1 MNKPG
6 AASQLALTELTR
18 ATPDGYTL
26 SYAVLPTVTTHYLD
40 PSRAAV
46 YTRASFQPIGMHHLT
61 WMMLAVQTESP
72 YKTLKEL
79 VEAARAKPESIR
91 ISDSGLMAVPH
102 TQVVMLELV
111 TGVRFASVHFNGGA
125 PSVTALLGGHV
136 EALAG
141 STADSLAQKKAGQ
154 FRVLGVA
161 AEQPDPS
168 MPDVPTMKSLGFDV
182 VAASA
187 AGILAP
193 AGTPKPVVDKLTR
206 AMKAV
211 IESADH
217 QAKMKELGIGL
228 YYRGSRR
235 LHEVLDRYRKSDAP
249 AAAEAR
255 PVAARPLPS
264 GHHTGRACGEEP
276 GRHVLGASRLSAERP
291 RQAPGRRGVLGY
303 QAARPSLLH
312 ALGPGPG
319 FFPRWLC
326 AILALLALVI
336 LVRATSEP
344 RRRRGRHRPPRPA
357 GRAPDRRRRRRAV
370 RGRVR

>member
-1 MNKPG
+1 MKLRQNRSKAALALALALALAAVTSETSAQDFPAKGKPITLVVPYAAGGVTDVTARLMATGLEKELGATVQVANKPG

-18 ATPDGYTL
+18 AAPDGYTL

-40 PSRAAV
+40 PTRAAV
-46 YTRASFQPIGMHHLT
+46 YTRANFQPIAMHHLT
-61 WMMLAVQTESP
+61 WMMLAVKTESP

-79 VEAARAKPESIR
+79 VEAARAKPEGIR

-111 TGVRFASVHFNGGA
+111 TGVRFASVHFTGGA

-141 STADSLAQKKAGQ
+141 STADSLAHKKTGQ

-168 MPDVPTMKSLGFDV
+168 MPDVPTMKSLGYDV

-211 IESADH
+211 IESPEH
-217 QAKMKELGIGL
+217 QAKMKELGIGTF
-228 YYRGSRR
+228 YRDPEGYTKYWIDTETRM
-235 LHEVLDRYRKSDAP
+235 
-249 AAAEAR
+249 
-255 PVAARPLPS
+255 RPLMEKVS
-264 GHHTGRACGEEP
+264 
-276 GRHVLGASRLSAERP
+276 
-291 RQAPGRRGVLGY
+291 Q
-303 QAARPSLLH
+303 QK
-312 ALGPGPG
+312 
-319 FFPRWLC
+319 
-326 AILALLALVI
+326 
-336 LVRATSEP
+336 
-344 RRRRGRHRPPRPA
+344 
-357 GRAPDRRRRRRAV
+357 
-370 RGRVR
+370 

>member
-1 MNKPG
+1 MKLRQSLSKAALALALGLALAAVTSETSAQDFPAKGKPITLVVPYAAGGVTDVTARLMAAGLEKELGATVQVANKPG

-40 PSRAAV
+40 PTRAAV
-46 YTRASFQPIGMHHLT
+46 YTRANFQPIAMHHLT
-61 WMMLAVQTESP
+61 WMMLAVKTESP

-79 VEAARAKPESIR
+79 VEAARAKPEGIR

-111 TGVRFASVHFNGGA
+111 TGVRFASVHFTGGA

-141 STADSLAQKKAGQ
+141 STADSLAHKKTGQ

-168 MPDVPTMKSLGFDV
+168 MPDVPTMKSLGYDV

-211 IESADH
+211 IESPEH
-217 QAKMKELGIGL
+217 QAKMKELGIGTF
-228 YYRGSRR
+228 YRDPEGYTKYWIDTETRM
-235 LHEVLDRYRKSDAP
+235 
-249 AAAEAR
+249 
-255 PVAARPLPS
+255 RPLMEKVS
-264 GHHTGRACGEEP
+264 
-276 GRHVLGASRLSAERP
+276 
-291 RQAPGRRGVLGY
+291 Q
-303 QAARPSLLH
+303 QK
-312 ALGPGPG
+312 
-319 FFPRWLC
+319 
-326 AILALLALVI
+326 
-336 LVRATSEP
+336 
-344 RRRRGRHRPPRPA
+344 
-357 GRAPDRRRRRRAV
+357 
-370 RGRVR
+370 

>member
-1 MNKPG
+1 MTLRHTFSKAALVLALGLALFTVTGETLAQEFPVKGKPITLVVPYAAGGVTDVTARLMAAGLEKELGTTVQVANKPG
-6 AASQLALTELTR
+6 AASQVALTELSR

-46 YTRASFQPIGMHHLT
+46 YTRANFQPIAMHHLT
-61 WMMLAVQTESP
+61 WMMLAVKTDSP

-102 TQVVMLELV
+102 TQVVMLELA
-111 TGVRFASVHFNGGA
+111 TGVRFASVHFTGGA

-136 EALAG
+136 EVLAG
-141 STADSLAQKKAGQ
+141 STADSLAHKKTGQ

-168 MPDVPTMKSLGFDV
+168 MPDVPTMKSQGYDV

-211 IESADH
+211 IESPDH
-217 QAKMKELGIGL
+217 QAKMKELGIPTFYQDPEG
-228 YYRGSRR
+228 YTKYWIDTETRM
-235 LHEVLDRYRKSDAP
+235 
-249 AAAEAR
+249 
-255 PVAARPLPS
+255 RPLMEKV
-264 GHHTGRACGEEP
+264 GQ
-276 GRHVLGASRLSAERP
+276 LK
-291 RQAPGRRGVLGY
+291 
-303 QAARPSLLH
+303 
-312 ALGPGPG
+312 
-319 FFPRWLC
+319 
-326 AILALLALVI
+326 
-336 LVRATSEP
+336 
-344 RRRRGRHRPPRPA
+344 
-357 GRAPDRRRRRRAV
+357 
-370 RGRVR
+370 

>member
-1 MNKPG
+1 MTSPSGLSRLALALALGLALAAVTSGTEAQDYPARGKPITLIVPYAAGGVTDVTARLMANGLEKELGASVQVANKPG
-6 AASQLALTELTR
+6 AASQLALTELAR

-46 YTRASFQPIGMHHLT
+46 YTRTSFQPIAMHHLT
-61 WMMLAVQTESP
+61 WMMLAVQTDSP
-72 YKTLKEL
+72 YKTLKDL
-79 VEAARAKPESIR
+79 VEAARAKPEGIR

-111 TGVRFASVHFNGGA
+111 AGVRFASVHFNGGA

-141 STADSLAQKKAGQ
+141 STADSLAHKKSGQ

-161 AEQPDPS
+161 AEQADPT
-168 MPDVPTMKSLGFDV
+168 MPDVPTMKSLGYDV

-217 QAKMKELGIGL
+217 QARMKELGIAT
-228 YYRGSRR
+228 YYRDPEGYT
-235 LHEVLDRYRKSDAP
+235 RYWIDTETRI
-249 AAAEAR
+249 
-255 PVAARPLPS
+255 RPLLQK
-264 GHHTGRACGEEP
+264 
-276 GRHVLGASRLSAERP
+276 LG
-291 RQAPGRRGVLGY
+291 Q
-303 QAARPSLLH
+303 QK
-312 ALGPGPG
+312 
-319 FFPRWLC
+319 
-326 AILALLALVI
+326 
-336 LVRATSEP
+336 
-344 RRRRGRHRPPRPA
+344 
-357 GRAPDRRRRRRAV
+357 
-370 RGRVR
+370 

>member
-1 MNKPG
+1 MTSLRGVSKAALSVALGLALMAVTSGARAQEFPVKGKPITLIVPYAAGGVTDVTARLMAAGMEKELGTTVQVANKPG
-6 AASQLALTELTR
+6 AASQLALTELAR

-61 WMMLAVQTESP
+61 WMMLAVQAEGP
-72 YKTLKEL
+72 FKTLKDL

-125 PSVTALLGGHV
+125 PSVTALLGNHV
-136 EALAG
+136 EVLAG
-141 STADSLAQKKAGQ
+141 STADSLAHKKSGQ

-168 MPDVPTMKSLGFDV
+168 MPDVPTMRSLGFDV

-206 AMKAV
+206 TMKAV
-211 IESADH
+211 IDGADH
-217 QAKMKELGIGL
+217 QAKMKELGIGT
-228 YYRGSRR
+228 YYRDPEGYTKYWIETESRM
-235 LHEVLDRYRKSDAP
+235 
-249 AAAEAR
+249 
-255 PVAARPLPS
+255 RPLMQK
-264 GHHTGRACGEEP
+264 
-276 GRHVLGASRLSAERP
+276 LN
-291 RQAPGRRGVLGY
+291 Q
-303 QAARPSLLH
+303 
-312 ALGPGPG
+312 
-319 FFPRWLC
+319 
-326 AILALLALVI
+326 
-336 LVRATSEP
+336 
-344 RRRRGRHRPPRPA
+344 
-357 GRAPDRRRRRRAV
+357 
-370 RGRVR
+370 

>member
-1 MNKPG
+1 MTSQRGVSKAALSVALGLALMVVTSGARAQEFPVKGKPITLIVPYAAGGVTDVTARLMAAGMEKELGATVQVANKPG
-6 AASQLALTELTR
+6 AASQLALTELSR
-18 ATPDGYTL
+18 AAPDGYTL

-61 WMMLAVQTESP
+61 WMMLAVQTEGP
-72 YKTLKEL
+72 YKTLKDL

-125 PSVTALLGGHV
+125 PSVTALLGNHV
-136 EALAG
+136 EVLAG
-141 STADSLAQKKAGQ
+141 STADSLAHRKSGQ

-168 MPDVPTMKSLGFDV
+168 MPDVPTMRSLGFDV

-211 IESADH
+211 IDGADH
-217 QAKMKELGIGL
+217 QAKMKELGIGT
-228 YYRGSRR
+228 YYRDPEGYTKYWIDTESRM
-235 LHEVLDRYRKSDAP
+235 
-249 AAAEAR
+249 
-255 PVAARPLPS
+255 RPLMQK
-264 GHHTGRACGEEP
+264 
-276 GRHVLGASRLSAERP
+276 LS
-291 RQAPGRRGVLGY
+291 Q
-303 QAARPSLLH
+303 
-312 ALGPGPG
+312 
-319 FFPRWLC
+319 
-326 AILALLALVI
+326 
-336 LVRATSEP
+336 
-344 RRRRGRHRPPRPA
+344 
-357 GRAPDRRRRRRAV
+357 
-370 RGRVR
+370 

>member
-1 MNKPG
+1 MKLRHSLSKAALALALGLALAAVTSETSAQDFPVKGKPITLVVPYAAGGVTDVTARLMAAGLEKELGATVQVANKPG

-40 PSRAAV
+40 PTRAAV
-46 YTRASFQPIGMHHLT
+46 YTRANFQPIAMHHLT
-61 WMMLAVQTESP
+61 WMMLAVKTESP

-79 VEAARAKPESIR
+79 VEAARAKPEGIR

-111 TGVRFASVHFNGGA
+111 TGVRFASVHFTGGA

-141 STADSLAQKKAGQ
+141 STADSLAHKKTGQ

-168 MPDVPTMKSLGFDV
+168 MPDVPTMKSLGYDV

-211 IESADH
+211 IESPEH
-217 QAKMKELGIGL
+217 QAKMKELGIGTF
-228 YYRGSRR
+228 YRDPEGYTKYWIDTETRM
-235 LHEVLDRYRKSDAP
+235 
-249 AAAEAR
+249 
-255 PVAARPLPS
+255 RPLMEKVS
-264 GHHTGRACGEEP
+264 
-276 GRHVLGASRLSAERP
+276 
-291 RQAPGRRGVLGY
+291 Q
-303 QAARPSLLH
+303 QK
-312 ALGPGPG
+312 
-319 FFPRWLC
+319 
-326 AILALLALVI
+326 
-336 LVRATSEP
+336 
-344 RRRRGRHRPPRPA
+344 
-357 GRAPDRRRRRRAV
+357 
-370 RGRVR
+370 

>member
-1 MNKPG
+1 MTSLRGVSKAALSVALGLALMAVTSGARAQEFPVKGKPITLIVPYAAGGVTDVTARLMAAGMEKELGTTVQVANKPG
-6 AASQLALTELTR
+6 AASQLALTELSR

-61 WMMLAVQTESP
+61 WMMLAVQAEGP
-72 YKTLKEL
+72 FKTLKDL

-125 PSVTALLGGHV
+125 PSVTALLGNHV
-136 EALAG
+136 EVLAG
-141 STADSLAQKKAGQ
+141 STADSLAHKKSGQ

-168 MPDVPTMKSLGFDV
+168 MPDVPTMRSLGFDV

-206 AMKAV
+206 TMKAV
-211 IESADH
+211 IDGADH
-217 QAKMKELGIGL
+217 QAKMKELGIGT
-228 YYRGSRR
+228 YYRDPEGYTKYWIETESRM
-235 LHEVLDRYRKSDAP
+235 
-249 AAAEAR
+249 
-255 PVAARPLPS
+255 RPLMQK
-264 GHHTGRACGEEP
+264 
-276 GRHVLGASRLSAERP
+276 LN
-291 RQAPGRRGVLGY
+291 Q
-303 QAARPSLLH
+303 
-312 ALGPGPG
+312 
-319 FFPRWLC
+319 
-326 AILALLALVI
+326 
-336 LVRATSEP
+336 
-344 RRRRGRHRPPRPA
+344 
-357 GRAPDRRRRRRAV
+357 
-370 RGRVR
+370 

>member
-1 MNKPG
+1 MIGLRLLSRAALALACAAVAASGAAVAQGFPVKGKPITIIVPYAAGGVTDTGARLMAAGLEKELGTPVQVVNKAG
-6 AASQLALTELTR
+6 AASQLGLTELSR
-18 ATPDGYTL
+18 SAPDGYTL
-26 SYAVLPTVTTHYLD
+26 SYAVLPTITTHYLD

-46 YTRASFQPIGMHHLT
+46 YTRANFQPVAMHHYT
-61 WMMLAVQTESP
+61 VMMLAVKTEAP
-72 YKTLKEL
+72 WKTLKDF
-79 VEAARAKPESIR
+79 VDAARAKPGTIK

-161 AEQPDPS
+161 AEQPNPS
-168 MPDVPTMKSLGFDV
+168 MPDVPTMKSLGYDV

-211 IESADH
+211 TESADH

-228 YYRGSRR
+228 YYRDPESYTKYWIDTESRM
-235 LHEVLDRYRKSDAP
+235 
-249 AAAEAR
+249 
-255 PVAARPLPS
+255 RPL
-264 GHHTGRACGEEP
+264 
-276 GRHVLGASRLSAERP
+276 LQKLS
-291 RQAPGRRGVLGY
+291 Q
-303 QAARPSLLH
+303 
-312 ALGPGPG
+312 
-319 FFPRWLC
+319 
-326 AILALLALVI
+326 
-336 LVRATSEP
+336 
-344 RRRRGRHRPPRPA
+344 
-357 GRAPDRRRRRRAV
+357 
-370 RGRVR
+370 

>member
-1 MNKPG
+1 MTSQRGVSKRALSVALGLALIVVTSGVQAQEFPVKGKPITLIVPYAAGGVTDVTARLMAAGMEKELGATVQVANKPG
-6 AASQLALTELTR
+6 AASQLALTELSR

-40 PSRAAV
+40 PARAAV
-46 YTRASFQPIGMHHLT
+46 YTRASFQPIGLHHLT
-61 WMMLAVQTESP
+61 WMMLAVQTEGP

-125 PSVTALLGGHV
+125 PSVTALLGNHV
-136 EALAG
+136 EVLAG
-141 STADSLAQKKAGQ
+141 STADSLAHKKSGQ

-168 MPDVPTMKSLGFDV
+168 MPDVPTMRSLGFDV

-211 IESADH
+211 IEGADH
-217 QAKMKELGIGL
+217 QAKMKDLGIGT
-228 YYRGSRR
+228 YYRDAEGYTKYWIDTESRM
-235 LHEVLDRYRKSDAP
+235 
-249 AAAEAR
+249 
-255 PVAARPLPS
+255 RPLMQK
-264 GHHTGRACGEEP
+264 
-276 GRHVLGASRLSAERP
+276 LS
-291 RQAPGRRGVLGY
+291 Q
-303 QAARPSLLH
+303 
-312 ALGPGPG
+312 
-319 FFPRWLC
+319 
-326 AILALLALVI
+326 
-336 LVRATSEP
+336 
-344 RRRRGRHRPPRPA
+344 
-357 GRAPDRRRRRRAV
+357 
-370 RGRVR
+370 

>member
-1 MNKPG
+1 MPVVIRGSVSLALGLALGLAVLFAG
-6 AASQLALTELTR
+6 AATQAQESAATYPSRPITFLVGFAAGGPTDVIARAVAVPLAEELGKPVVIENRPGGGGSTAALALSR

-61 WMMLAVQTESP
+61 WMMLAVQTEGP

-125 PSVTALLGGHV
+125 PSVTALLGNHV
-136 EALAG
+136 EVLAG
-141 STADSLAQKKAGQ
+141 STADSLAHRKSGQ

-168 MPDVPTMKSLGFDV
+168 MPDVPTMRSLGFDV

-193 AGTPKPVVDKLTR
+193 AGTPKPVVDRLTR

-211 IESADH
+211 IEGADH
-217 QAKMKELGIGL
+217 QAKMKELGIGT
-228 YYRGSRR
+228 YYRDPEGYTKYWIDTESRM
-235 LHEVLDRYRKSDAP
+235 
-249 AAAEAR
+249 
-255 PVAARPLPS
+255 RPLMQK
-264 GHHTGRACGEEP
+264 
-276 GRHVLGASRLSAERP
+276 LS
-291 RQAPGRRGVLGY
+291 Q
-303 QAARPSLLH
+303 
-312 ALGPGPG
+312 
-319 FFPRWLC
+319 
-326 AILALLALVI
+326 
-336 LVRATSEP
+336 
-344 RRRRGRHRPPRPA
+344 
-357 GRAPDRRRRRRAV
+357 
-370 RGRVR
+370 

>member
-1 MNKPG
+1 MKLRHSLSKAALALALGLALAAVTSETSAQDFPVKGKPITLVVPYAAGGVTDVTARLMAAGLEKELGATVQVANKPG

-40 PSRAAV
+40 PTRAAV
-46 YTRASFQPIGMHHLT
+46 YTRANFQPIAMHHLT
-61 WMMLAVQTESP
+61 WMMLAVKTDSP

-79 VEAARAKPESIR
+79 VEAARAKPEGIR

-111 TGVRFASVHFNGGA
+111 TGVRFASVHFTGGA

-141 STADSLAQKKAGQ
+141 STADSLAHKKTGQ

-168 MPDVPTMKSLGFDV
+168 MPDVPTMKSLGYDV

-211 IESADH
+211 IESPEH
-217 QAKMKELGIGL
+217 QTKMKELGIGTF
-228 YYRGSRR
+228 YQDPEGYTKYWIDTETRM
-235 LHEVLDRYRKSDAP
+235 
-249 AAAEAR
+249 
-255 PVAARPLPS
+255 RPLMEKVS
-264 GHHTGRACGEEP
+264 
-276 GRHVLGASRLSAERP
+276 
-291 RQAPGRRGVLGY
+291 Q
-303 QAARPSLLH
+303 QK
-312 ALGPGPG
+312 
-319 FFPRWLC
+319 
-326 AILALLALVI
+326 
-336 LVRATSEP
+336 
-344 RRRRGRHRPPRPA
+344 
-357 GRAPDRRRRRRAV
+357 
-370 RGRVR
+370 

>member
-1 MNKPG
+1 MATGLEKELGTTVQVANKPG

-18 ATPDGYTL
+18 AAPDGYTL

-40 PSRAAV
+40 PTRAAV
-46 YTRASFQPIGMHHLT
+46 YTRANFQPIAMHHLT
-61 WMMLAVQTESP
+61 WMMLAVKTESP

-79 VEAARAKPESIR
+79 VEAARAKPEGIR

-111 TGVRFASVHFNGGA
+111 TGVRFASVHFTGGA

-141 STADSLAQKKAGQ
+141 STADSLAHKKTGQ

-168 MPDVPTMKSLGFDV
+168 MPDVPTMKSLGYDV

-211 IESADH
+211 IESPEH
-217 QAKMKELGIGL
+217 QAKMKELGIGTF
-228 YYRGSRR
+228 YQDPEGYTKYWIDTENRM
-235 LHEVLDRYRKSDAP
+235 
-249 AAAEAR
+249 
-255 PVAARPLPS
+255 RPLMEKVS
-264 GHHTGRACGEEP
+264 
-276 GRHVLGASRLSAERP
+276 
-291 RQAPGRRGVLGY
+291 Q
-303 QAARPSLLH
+303 QK
-312 ALGPGPG
+312 
-319 FFPRWLC
+319 
-326 AILALLALVI
+326 
-336 LVRATSEP
+336 
-344 RRRRGRHRPPRPA
+344 
-357 GRAPDRRRRRRAV
+357 
-370 RGRVR
+370 

>member
-1 MNKPG
+1 MAAGLEKELGASVQVVNKPG

-211 IESADH
+211 TENADH

-228 YYRGSRR
+228 YYRDPEGYTKYWIDTESRM
-235 LHEVLDRYRKSDAP
+235 
-249 AAAEAR
+249 
-255 PVAARPLPS
+255 RPL
-264 GHHTGRACGEEP
+264 
-276 GRHVLGASRLSAERP
+276 L
-291 RQAPGRRGVLGY
+291 QK
-303 QAARPSLLH
+303 
-312 ALGPGPG
+312 
-319 FFPRWLC
+319 
-326 AILALLALVI
+326 LAQ
-336 LVRATSEP
+336 
-344 RRRRGRHRPPRPA
+344 
-357 GRAPDRRRRRRAV
+357 
-370 RGRVR
+370 

>member
-1 MNKPG
+1 MTSLRGVSKAALSVALGLALMAVTSGARAQEFPVKGKPITLIVPYAAGGVTDVTARLMAAGMEKELGTTVQVANKPG
-6 AASQLALTELTR
+6 AASQLALTELSR

-61 WMMLAVQTESP
+61 WMMLAVQAEGP
-72 YKTLKEL
+72 FKTLKDL

-125 PSVTALLGGHV
+125 PSVTALLGNHV
-136 EALAG
+136 EVLAG
-141 STADSLAQKKAGQ
+141 STADSLAHKKSGQ

-168 MPDVPTMKSLGFDV
+168 MPDVPTMRSLGFDV

-206 AMKAV
+206 TMKAV
-211 IESADH
+211 IDGADH
-217 QAKMKELGIGL
+217 QAKMKELGIGT
-228 YYRGSRR
+228 YYRDPEGYTRYWIETESRM
-235 LHEVLDRYRKSDAP
+235 
-249 AAAEAR
+249 
-255 PVAARPLPS
+255 RPLMQK
-264 GHHTGRACGEEP
+264 
-276 GRHVLGASRLSAERP
+276 LN
-291 RQAPGRRGVLGY
+291 Q
-303 QAARPSLLH
+303 
-312 ALGPGPG
+312 
-319 FFPRWLC
+319 
-326 AILALLALVI
+326 
-336 LVRATSEP
+336 
-344 RRRRGRHRPPRPA
+344 
-357 GRAPDRRRRRRAV
+357 
-370 RGRVR
+370 

>member
-1 MNKPG
+1 MKLRHSLSEAALALALGLALAAVTSETSAQDFPAKGKPITLVVPYAAGGVTDVTARLMATGLEKELGTTVQVANKPG

-18 ATPDGYTL
+18 AAPDGYTL

-40 PSRAAV
+40 PMRAAV
-46 YTRASFQPIGMHHLT
+46 YTRANFQPIAMHHLT
-61 WMMLAVQTESP
+61 WMMLAVKTESP

-79 VEAARAKPESIR
+79 VEAARAKSESIR

-111 TGVRFASVHFNGGA
+111 TGVRFASVHFTGGA

-141 STADSLAQKKAGQ
+141 STADSLAHKKTGQ

-168 MPDVPTMKSLGFDV
+168 MPDVPTMKSQGYDV

-193 AGTPKPVVDKLTR
+193 AGTPKPVADKLTR

-211 IESADH
+211 IESPEH
-217 QAKMKELGIGL
+217 QAKMKELGIGTF
-228 YYRGSRR
+228 YRDPEGYTKYWIDTETRM
-235 LHEVLDRYRKSDAP
+235 
-249 AAAEAR
+249 
-255 PVAARPLPS
+255 RPLMEKVS
-264 GHHTGRACGEEP
+264 
-276 GRHVLGASRLSAERP
+276 
-291 RQAPGRRGVLGY
+291 Q
-303 QAARPSLLH
+303 QK
-312 ALGPGPG
+312 
-319 FFPRWLC
+319 
-326 AILALLALVI
+326 
-336 LVRATSEP
+336 
-344 RRRRGRHRPPRPA
+344 
-357 GRAPDRRRRRRAV
+357 
-370 RGRVR
+370 